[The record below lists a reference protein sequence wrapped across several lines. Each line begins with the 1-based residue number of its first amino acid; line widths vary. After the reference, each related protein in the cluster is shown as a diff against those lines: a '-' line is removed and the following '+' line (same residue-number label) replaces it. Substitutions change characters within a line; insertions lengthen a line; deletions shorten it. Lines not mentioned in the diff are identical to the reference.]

1 MSKIKLTGSNSGYV
15 EIDSAADAGNL
26 TLTLPTSG
34 VRLLSNTD
42 NVFSGIT
49 TTAELDI
56 NGKID
61 VSTDIVGG
69 RNLKVTGITTLSDD
83 LTLTGASYNVL
94 WDKSDNQLEFGD
106 NAKLS
111 FGASSDLQIYHESNN
126 NYINATN
133 GTLFVRG
140 SDLIL
145 EDAGGNDYVVC
156 ADTGTGG
163 SVTLKHE
170 GSSKLVTA
178 SGGVTVTGTV
188 AATSFSGSGEG
199 LTRTTPLSHRNRIIN
214 GDMQISQRY
223 GTTETTINNAS
234 MHYILDRFAMYEST
248 DGSATVT
255 QVTSG
260 YTASHTGSGK
270 AMRIKT
276 TGADTTLNGSEQLM
290 FFQTI
295 EGYNWEDM
303 RFGTANAKSF
313 TVSFSILVT
322 GASSGNVTGTYCVN
336 ATNAPNFN
344 RSYVKEY
351 TISAV
356 DTWQR
361 VSLTFP
367 GDTSGSWGTGNG
379 AAIRIGWSF
388 AGPTSQQAAANQW
401 HSGYKGSS
409 SNQKNGMANVNNFY
423 FITDVQVE
431 EGTVATPFERRNIA
445 EELTRCQRYFVKT
458 DFSSHCTAYFGGTHL
473 FRQIQFACPT
483 PMRAQPSFSV
493 TGSEG
498 GTTKFTLK
506 TWSSDQNMTAT
517 PNSVHRHHTDYVHG
531 TNSGAVHSVSLG
543 IDFSSG
549 NSGVPPNGPGNHNVY
564 ACRMYGANLDA
575 EL

>member
-83 LTLTGASYNVL
+83 VTFTGASYNVL

-111 FGASSDLQIYHESNN
+111 FGAATDAQFWHDGNN
-126 NYINATN
+126 TYIHHS
-133 GTLFVRG
+133 GTG
-140 SDLIL
+140 DLIARIAK
-145 EDAGGNDYVVC
+145 DNGYFRVYGNGNTSLAHFRDNYGVELFYNSIKKFETTN
-156 ADTGTGG
+156 TG
-163 SVTLKHE
+163 
-170 GSSKLVTA
+170 A
-178 SGGVTVTGTV
+178 IVTGICT
-188 AATSFSGSGEG
+188 ATSFSGSGEG

-214 GDMQISQRY
+214 GDMQVSQRY
-223 GTTETTINNAS
+223 GTTETTLNNAAY
-234 MHYILDRFAMYEST
+234 HWILDRFPFYEST
-248 DGSATVT
+248 NGTATVT
-255 QVTSG
+255 MVTSG
-260 YTASHTGSGK
+260 YAASHTGSGK

-290 FFQTI
+290 FFQFI
-295 EGYNWEDM
+295 EAYNWEDM

-313 TVSFSILVT
+313 TVSFSILVS

-336 ATNAPNFN
+336 ATNAPNYN

-351 TISAV
+351 TVSSV
-356 DTWQR
+356 NTWQR

-367 GDTSGSWGTGNG
+367 GDTSGTWNTGNG
-379 AAIRIGWSF
+379 AGIRIGWSF

-401 HSGYKGSS
+401 HGSYVGSS

-423 FITDVQVE
+423 FITDIQVE
-431 EGTVATPFERRNIA
+431 EGTVATPFERRNYA
-445 EELTRCQRYFVKT
+445 EELDRCKRYYQQIGPA
-458 DFSSHCTAYFGGTHL
+458 SSSARILMGAGNGNARIRGTHQL
-473 FRQIQFACPT
+473 VPE
-483 PMRAQPSFSV
+483 MRAAPTVTIDTSSENPTFYSFAGSPPGYSSLNSFV
-493 TGSEG
+493 STNKTFTWDWNTGTHNQAG
-498 GTTKFTLK
+498 YAFDVKG
-506 TWSSDQNMTAT
+506 
-517 PNSVHRHHTDYVHG
+517 
-531 TNSGAVHSVSLG
+531 SGAKIH
-543 IDFSSG
+543 I
-549 NSGVPPNGPGNHNVY
+549 N
-564 ACRMYGANLDA
+564 A
-575 EL
+575 EIS

>member
-49 TTAELDI
+49 TTGQLDI
-56 NGKID
+56 NGSID
-61 VSTDIVGG
+61 VSSTSVF
-69 RNLKVTGITTLSDD
+69 NDD

-111 FGASSDLQIYHESNN
+111 FGASSDLQIFHDGSN
-126 NYINATN
+126 
-133 GTLFVRG
+133 
-140 SDLIL
+140 DHIL
-145 EDAGGNDYVVC
+145 SS
-156 ADTGTGG
+156 GTGSLLIKGDAINLG
-163 SVTLKHE
+163 S
-170 GSSKLVTA
+170 A
-178 SGGVTVTGTV
+178 SGEYYVRAFENADVQIRYNNSTKIQTTNTGAVVTGICT
-188 AATSFSGSGEG
+188 ATSFSGSGEN

-223 GTTETTINNAS
+223 GTTETTLNNAAY
-234 MHYILDRFAMYEST
+234 HWVLDRFPFYEST

-260 YTASHTGSGK
+260 YAASHTGSGK

-276 TGADTTLNGSEQLM
+276 TQADTTLSGSQQLM
-290 FFQTI
+290 FFQFI
-295 EGYNWEDM
+295 EAYNWEDM

-313 TVSFSILVT
+313 TVSFSILVS

-351 TISAV
+351 TVSSV

-367 GDTSGSWGTGNG
+367 GDTSGTWNTGNG
-379 AAIRIGWSF
+379 AGIRIGWSF
-388 AGPTSQQAAANQW
+388 AGPTSQQGAADTW
-401 HSGYKGSS
+401 HSSYKAST

-423 FITDVQVE
+423 FITDIQVE
-431 EGTVATPFERRNIA
+431 EGTVATPFERRNYA
-445 EELTRCQRYFVKT
+445 EELNRCKRYYQQIGPA
-458 DFSSHCTAYFGGTHL
+458 SSSARILMGAGNGPSRIRGTHQL
-473 FRQIQFACPT
+473 VPEMRTAPTVTLDTSSENPTFYSFAGSP
-483 PMRAQPSFSV
+483 PGYSSV
-493 TGSEG
+493 NSHVATNKTFTWDWNTGTHNQAG
-498 GTTKFTLK
+498 QAFDVKG
-506 TWSSDQNMTAT
+506 
-517 PNSVHRHHTDYVHG
+517 
-531 TNSGAVHSVSLG
+531 SGAKILC
-543 IDFSSG
+543 
-549 NSGVPPNGPGNHNVY
+549 N
-564 ACRMYGANLDA
+564 A
-575 EL
+575 EIS